1 MDDVDAATSAFY
13 GRDNSFGRSRSSL
26 TGAAASELTA
36 CASVQG
42 DSLSSPSSS
51 LRDTTSLTQAL
62 LSRDAKTRILQE
74 YEGLRGGFKRE
85 AAIAYSASSTNV
97 SNNQAS
103 ASIGRNGS
111 NSIISRHTL
120 LELEIERLEIDYA
133 RNELL

>member
-62 LSRDAKTRILQE
+62 LSRDANKTRILQE
-74 YEGLRGGFKRE
+74 YE
-85 AAIAYSASSTNV
+85 
-97 SNNQAS
+97 
-103 ASIGRNGS
+103 
-111 NSIISRHTL
+111 
-120 LELEIERLEIDYA
+120 
-133 RNELL
+133 